1 MSLPPFT
8 PSCAALFQR
17 EWPAAI
23 WGTRGVPVAG
33 IQRAFGSD
41 VESYLPL
48 LDTVLMSLDIKC
60 CLINLTVL
68 LPPTHPLFFCYR
80 DAV

>member
-8 PSCAALFQR
+8 LSCAALFQR
-17 EWPAAI
+17 EWPAAT
-23 WGTRGVPVAG
+23 WGTSEVPVAG

-48 LDTVLMSLDIKC
+48 LDTVLMSLD
-60 CLINLTVL
+60 LTVL

-80 DAV
+80 DVV